1 MARRSLWRLALPL
14 AIVAVATLVS
24 SCYYR
29 RVYYQFHPVSV
40 AGWQNS
46 DTLHFILPELS
57 GQFTLTVYART
68 TNLYPY
74 RNLSLRVMDGDSTID
89 ASLVL
94 ADKKGKSKGQKGIGA
109 TEVKLVAGRVNLNQ
123 KRNRELLVVH
133 NMRRELL
140 PGISDVG
147 ISLDR

>member
-1 MARRSLWRLALPL
+1 MVRRSLWRLVLPL

-46 DTLHFILPELS
+46 DTLRFILPELS
-57 GQFTLTVYART
+57 GQFTLTVYVRT

-74 RNLSLRVMDGDSTID
+74 RNLSLRVLDGDSTID
-89 ASLVL
+89 ASFVL
-94 ADKKGKSKGQKGIGA
+94 ADKNGKSKGQKGIGA
-109 TEVKLVAGRVNLNQ
+109 TEAKMELGRIEVNQ
-123 KRNRELLVVH
+123 KSSRELLVVH

-147 ISLDR
+147 VSLDR

>member
-1 MARRSLWRLALPL
+1 MARHSLWRWALPL
-14 AIVAVATLVS
+14 AVVAVAMVAS

-29 RVYYQFHPVSV
+29 RVYYQFRPVSV
-40 AGWQNS
+40 AGWQS
-46 DTLHFILPELS
+46 GDTLRFPLPQLS
-57 GQFTLTVYART
+57 GVFTLTVYART

-74 RNLSLRVMDGDSTID
+74 RNLSLRVICGDSAID
-89 ASLVL
+89 VPLLL
-94 ADKKGKSKGQKGIGA
+94 ADKNGKSKGQKGIGA
-109 TEVKLVAGRVNLNQ
+109 TEVRLDAGRVKLNQ
-123 KRNRELLVVH
+123 KTNKELLVVH